1 MSENTVVTF
10 SKNAEERLEILRDE
24 KGNFLLVQYSDSYD
38 EQEKARVNVMHMNVR
53 IKR

>member
-24 KGNFLLVQYSDSYD
+24 KGNILQIGRAHV
-38 EQEKARVNVMHMNVR
+38 
-53 IKR
+53 